1 MTRRRGGLALLGL
14 IALTACSA
22 QSAATLPDGTGPAT
36 PTVTTAAPSNSPS
49 PSTSPS
55 PSPSPSPAALAQLP
69 RGGRTIFPR
78 HTVVMAYGAASTP
91 GLGMLGEVP
100 PDQAAARLLAGAVP
114 FQPASGRPV
123 LPAFELIT
131 TVAQRSPGADGAYS
145 GYVSDA
151 DVQRYLDAA
160 RKAKMLL
167 VLDFQPGRADVL
179 AQVKRYERFLLEP
192 EVGVALDP
200 EWVLQPGQ
208 RPGRQIGTMD
218 AATVNRVS
226 SYLGNLTVKAALPEK
241 LFIVHQFK
249 TRMLPDRQAIVARPG
264 LALVFHIDGFGSRR
278 DKRATYDLL
287 SVKDGK
293 APGGQAHNGFKLFL
307 DEDIDLMT
315 PAETMALVPRPELVS
330 YQ

>member
-1 MTRRRGGLALLGL
+1 MTRRPIGLVLLGL
-14 IALTACSA
+14 ALTACSSQTAVA
-22 QSAATLPDGTGPAT
+22 QADRAATATTAPAT
-36 PTVTTAAPSNSPS
+36 ATVAMAPSSK
-49 PSTSPS
+49 PS
-55 PSPSPSPAALAQLP
+55 PSPSPRPLAQLP

-78 HTVVMAYGAASTP
+78 HTVVMAYGTARTP
-91 GLGMLGEVP
+91 VLGVLGEVP
-100 PDQAAARLLAGAVP
+100 PDRAAARLLAGAVP

-131 TVAQRSPGADGAYS
+131 TVAQRSPGADGTYS

-179 AQVKRYERFLLEP
+179 TQVKRYERFLREP
-192 EVGVALDP
+192 EVGIALDP

-226 SYLGNLTVKAALPEK
+226 SYLGNLTVQNRLPEK
-241 LFIVHQFK
+241 LFVVHQFQR
-249 TRMLPDRQAIVARPG
+249 RMLPDRQVIVDRAG
-264 LALVFHIDGFGSRR
+264 LALVFHIDGFGSQR

-293 APGGQAHNGFKLFL
+293 APGGRAHNGFKLFL
-307 DEDIDLMT
+307 DEDLDLMT